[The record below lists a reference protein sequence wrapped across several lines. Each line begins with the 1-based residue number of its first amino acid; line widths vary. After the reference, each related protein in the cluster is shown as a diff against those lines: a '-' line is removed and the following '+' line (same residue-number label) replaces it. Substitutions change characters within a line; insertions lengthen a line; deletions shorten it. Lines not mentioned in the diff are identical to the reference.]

1 MQSADIPIPNTPT
14 AEDVLTNEQLYG
26 QYTMASANIVNF
38 LPSID
43 ASTHLDIFVNMLRHQ
58 KASKLEQGSISVLN
72 NIEIEGFSTSY
83 NSFIHNKTATFY
95 LSAILRNSTL
105 NILNR

>member
-1 MQSADIPIPNTPT
+1 MQSEDIPIPNTPT

-26 QYTMASANIVNF
+26 QYNMASANIVNF

-72 NIEIEGFSTSY
+72 NDNSSTGSSFS
-83 NSFIHNKTATFY
+83 NDFFCC
-95 LSAILRNSTL
+95 
-105 NILNR
+105 